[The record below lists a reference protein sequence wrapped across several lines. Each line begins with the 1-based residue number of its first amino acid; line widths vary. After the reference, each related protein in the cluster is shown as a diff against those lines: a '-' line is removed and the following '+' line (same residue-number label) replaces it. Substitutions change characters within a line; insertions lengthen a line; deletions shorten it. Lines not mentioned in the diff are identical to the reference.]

1 MIKRALIGHDLKI
14 GTTHFHIE
22 PKGPFDRCA
31 MTRPCWRNFASEICG
46 LKIRIM
52 LGVARRAL
60 IINMRS
66 YPEAG
71 NRIAKSMVSL
81 VTLITQHDILVN
93 IHYKVQSTEDKSCV
107 RRF

>member
-46 LKIRIM
+46 LKIRSTRSLRSANI
-52 LGVARRAL
+52 LCTPSS
-60 IINMRS
+60 II
-66 YPEAG
+66 
-71 NRIAKSMVSL
+71 
-81 VTLITQHDILVN
+81 
-93 IHYKVQSTEDKSCV
+93 
-107 RRF
+107 

>member
-1 MIKRALIGHDLKI
+1 MLILIMPWHVMAV
-14 GTTHFHIE
+14 
-22 PKGPFDRCA
+22 FDA
-31 MTRPCWRNFASEICG
+31 MER
-46 LKIRIM
+46 RIM

-93 IHYKVQSTEDKSCV
+93 IHYKAQSTEDKSCV

>member
-1 MIKRALIGHDLKI
+1 MLILIMPWHVMAV
-14 GTTHFHIE
+14 
-22 PKGPFDRCA
+22 FDA
-31 MTRPCWRNFASEICG
+31 MGR
-46 LKIRIM
+46 RIM

-60 IINMRS
+60 VINMRS

-71 NRIAKSMVSL
+71 DRIARSMVSL

-93 IHYKVQSTEDKSCV
+93 IHYKAQSTEDKSCV